1 MREVVA
7 TEVRQLIVQSDTGIR
22 TIFYGITFLNQI
34 EFTMEDKEFAAS
46 LIHFYFSLFNKY
58 SVLTVEYDK
67 KQKSKKRMNRK
78 SQKKAKLEKK
88 MVGESNETR
97 LKLLSAILTGIN
109 RALPYGE
116 GIQIKLNRIIVQ

>member
-1 MREVVA
+1 
-7 TEVRQLIVQSDTGIR
+7 
-22 TIFYGITFLNQI
+22 
-34 EFTMEDKEFAAS
+34 
-46 LIHFYFSLFNKY
+46 
-58 SVLTVEYDK
+58 
-67 KQKSKKRMNRK
+67 MNRK

-116 GIQIKLNRIIVQ
+116 GI

>member
-34 EFTMEDKEFAAS
+34 EFTVEDKEFAAS

-58 SVLTVEYDK
+58 SILTVEYDK

-116 GIQIKLNRIIVQ
+116 GI